1 MSKLVFSLRMV
12 PAAVSR
18 QHYRLYNQVQVG
30 EAARIWLSEIRS
42 VVDHFYHA
50 SLLTNQLT
58 APTQSLE
65 AITLRQTL
73 KWLTIICS

>member
-18 QHYRLYNQVQVG
+18 QALPLVQPEVQVG

-42 VVDHFYHA
+42 VIDHFYHA
-50 SLLTNQLT
+50 SLLTHQLT
-58 APTQSLE
+58 APTHSF
-65 AITLRQTL
+65 TSVR
-73 KWLTIICS
+73 